1 MNQLL
6 GKFDGRAFGLAF
18 TGSRRQKAA
27 MITIFGHLRP
37 LTINDDSS
45 SYSQVIC
52 FSC

>member
-27 MITIFGHLRP
+27 NDNDFRP
-37 LTINDDSS
+37 FTTTYD
-45 SYSQVIC
+45 
-52 FSC
+52 